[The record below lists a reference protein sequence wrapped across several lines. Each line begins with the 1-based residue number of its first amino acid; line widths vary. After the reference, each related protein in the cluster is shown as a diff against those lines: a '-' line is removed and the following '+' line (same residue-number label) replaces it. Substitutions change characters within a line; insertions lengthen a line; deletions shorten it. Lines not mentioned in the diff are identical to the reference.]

1 MKTIRRRYLALEVD
15 SCEEVSSSEF
25 MSSVWGA
32 VTKLYGEV
40 GASQAGLSLID
51 YDQQRKTAIVRVGHK
66 ALDMVRASLASI
78 TQLSNKPAAVH
89 VLIVSGTIKAL
100 KKKARL

>member
-78 TQLSNKPAAVH
+78 TQMANKPAAVH
-89 VLIVSGTIKAL
+89 VLTVSGTIKAL

>member
-1 MKTIRRRYLALEVD
+1 MNA
-15 SCEEVSSSEF
+15 
-25 MSSVWGA
+25 VWGA

-51 YDQQRKTAIVRVGHK
+51 YDQQKKTAIIRVGHK

-89 VLIVSGTIKAL
+89 VLTVSGTIKAL

>member
-25 MSSVWGA
+25 MNAVWGA

-51 YDQQRKTAIVRVGHK
+51 YDQQKKTAIIRVGHK

-89 VLIVSGTIKAL
+89 VLTVSGTIKAL